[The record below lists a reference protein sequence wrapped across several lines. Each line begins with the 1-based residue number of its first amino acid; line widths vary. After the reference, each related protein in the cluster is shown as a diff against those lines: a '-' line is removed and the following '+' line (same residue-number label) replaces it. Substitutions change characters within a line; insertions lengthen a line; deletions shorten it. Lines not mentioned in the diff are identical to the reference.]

1 MGGAS
6 KVLLVFYAF
15 IICAFFSLYILWVC
29 MTTSKQIACARIFSE
44 APFISN
50 NSKQLSNNRE
60 LVKIK
65 YGLYVLQNNVH
76 PLVLKFKSLTMGKD
90 KINIYIISAV

>member
-1 MGGAS
+1 
-6 KVLLVFYAF
+6 
-15 IICAFFSLYILWVC
+15 

-44 APFISN
+44 APFIISN

-76 PLVLKFKSLTMGKD
+76 PLVLEFKSLTVGKD
-90 KINIYIISAV
+90 KINIYIVSAV